1 MPYDLCHSVH
11 KHINPQ
17 QRRWVATSP
26 GPPQKNTNNL
36 ILLGVGAAASVGAY
50 YYLRNTP
57 PEDLSGRAK
66 RDEETMA
73 QKARESLEAGK
84 ARSDIARKEALQK
97 YEHAK
102 AGISQWSRSF
112 VIIFICRK
120 LGKHMW
126 SKRCETHNHRR
137 RS

>member
-1 MPYDLCHSVH
+1 M
-11 KHINPQ
+11 
-17 QRRWVATSP
+17 ATSLP
-26 GPPQKNTNNL
+26 PSGPSQKNTNNI

-50 YYLRNTP
+50 YYLRTP

-97 YEHAK
+97 YEHVK
-102 AGISQWSRSF
+102 VGITQ
-112 VIIFICRK
+112 
-120 LGKHMW
+120 
-126 SKRCETHNHRR
+126 
-137 RS
+137 